1 MRNEED
7 QTLLPML
14 RNNPPNVKLGS
25 SVRWTLLPIS
35 FFFLTFRLFYKQV
48 YLGLKV
54 NMFHQTSNWCFLK
67 REPLAK
73 ACLQVPW

>member
-67 REPLAK
+67 TGHLAK
-73 ACLQVPW
+73 ACLQVP